1 MHRFH
6 VYSFVIVCCSVLL
19 HGVRGSS
26 HYFFRTFWP
35 MWQDMSYWDKRLF
48 WFSICRTQGGSTDR
62 LQTYYF
68 GYIVTLQ
75 TCWFPICR
83 PPYHVTRCPRWQF
96 EYWYG
101 TPTWKKEKKKRKKE
115 KKKEGKKRR
124 RKRERNFYL
133 FSSFE
138 FFNRIDTRTERYNH
152 HNASIIRIWVKQY
165 NHSMLDK
172 SRSMSTNGCILQ
184 VAPKSDR
191 IFRNRRNR
199 SYLSDRCKN
208 AQKAYVK
215 NVSLA

>member
-1 MHRFH
+1 
-6 VYSFVIVCCSVLL
+6 LK
-19 HGVRGSS
+19 
-26 HYFFRTFWP
+26 
-35 MWQDMSYWDKRLF
+35 KRKEKEKE
-48 WFSICRTQGGSTDR
+48 RKEKR
-62 LQTYYF
+62 
-68 GYIVTLQ
+68 
-75 TCWFPICR
+75 R
-83 PPYHVTRCPRWQF
+83 
-96 EYWYG
+96 
-101 TPTWKKEKKKRKKE
+101 KEKKK
-115 KKKEGKKRR
+115 
-124 RKRERNFYL
+124 KRERNFYL

-208 AQKAYVK
+208 AQNAYVK

>member
-1 MHRFH
+1 
-6 VYSFVIVCCSVLL
+6 
-19 HGVRGSS
+19 
-26 HYFFRTFWP
+26 
-35 MWQDMSYWDKRLF
+35 MWQDTVCLTETKGCFDFLSVDPKGGRQIGFKRTILVILSRF
-48 WFSICRTQGGSTDR
+48 RHVDSLSVDLHTTWRGANIGNLNTGMG
-62 LQTYYF
+62 
-68 GYIVTLQ
+68 
-75 TCWFPICR
+75 R
-83 PPYHVTRCPRWQF
+83 PLEKKKRKR
-96 EYWYG
+96 ERKKRK
-101 TPTWKKEKKKRKKE
+101 KKEKKK
-115 KKKEGKKRR
+115 KKKGKK
-124 RKRERNFYL
+124 
-133 FSSFE
+133 

-152 HNASIIRIWVKQY
+152 HNARIIRIWVKQY